1 MKNPSVGGSAAQKR
15 RRCTPPQKRRNVR
28 AGSPALKLKF
38 RLEEDAKL
46 TKTGSMRWASKI
58 VMVATIALA
67 FGLGDVAQS
76 IAGCGGYCE
85 ARQLRAIC
93 HHAVA
98 SQGLKARE
106 RDAEFEKCKANPL
119 SYAAEPVRSGT
130 E

>member
-1 MKNPSVGGSAAQKR
+1 
-15 RRCTPPQKRRNVR
+15 
-28 AGSPALKLKF
+28 
-38 RLEEDAKL
+38 
-46 TKTGSMRWASKI
+46 
-58 VMVATIALA
+58 MVASIALA

-98 SQGLKARE
+98 AHGLKAHE
-106 RDAEFEKCKANPL
+106 RDVEFEKCKANPL
-119 SYAAEPVRSGT
+119 SYAVGPVRSET

>member
-1 MKNPSVGGSAAQKR
+1 
-15 RRCTPPQKRRNVR
+15 
-28 AGSPALKLKF
+28 LKF

-119 SYAAEPVRSGT
+119 SYAAEPVRGGT